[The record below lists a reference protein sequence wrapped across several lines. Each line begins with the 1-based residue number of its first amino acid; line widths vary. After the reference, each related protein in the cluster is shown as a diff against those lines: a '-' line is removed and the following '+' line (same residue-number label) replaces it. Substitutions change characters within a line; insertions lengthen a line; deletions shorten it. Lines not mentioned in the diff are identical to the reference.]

1 MVVLARLLFCW
12 NPGGVTGRI
21 RFLTQLSPRLV
32 HSNGSSQDK
41 DKEELW
47 REAEQCLAQLN
58 WETKW
63 SSALFNPTR
72 SNLASTRRPDLES
85 KPKSE
90 LEGMKRLRDLLAAN
104 PWLRQRRKF
113 ASKAVGA
120 LTRLQC
126 NSSLLGEKEVAL
138 GCKELRL
145 KLGDL
150 PLPRGPGPR
159 VLALDGG
166 GMRGLV
172 TLVMLQELERRTG
185 RRIHELFDLVVGTS
199 TGAIVA
205 AIVCIRELSAKQA
218 LDIYRELGSQVFR
231 QSILRGAQG
240 LLSKQSY
247 YGNHQLDIVLFR
259 HFGTITLEST
269 LMVDSVP
276 LLAFVATDIT
286 RLKLAPHLFC
296 NYPYP
301 PGTVA
306 PGLNPHWI
314 TIITLNQGQQG
325 LHASSNSAEL
335 VTSLLASSAAPGY
348 FPAVQVKGVFDNS
361 NGGFQFGKRLNFLN
375 NWEKIMLRQKSKLAP
390 RGVLPELTRWG
401 EERCKT
407 EQLWRTTRLQSLC
420 WNAANCGLRIHSIA
434 SSAWV
439 QGRALKQRRR
449 EMAKPL
455 RPSSL
460 ELWSSPRENMYIK
473 LWGHEILNYTAMY
486 SNVNQIYFPR
496 LWMH

>member
-32 HSNGSSQDK
+32 HSNGSPQDK

-85 KPKSE
+85 NPKPE

-231 QSILRGAQG
+231 QSFLGGAQG

-301 PGTVA
+301 PG
-306 PGLNPHWI
+306 
-314 TIITLNQGQQG
+314 QQG

-348 FPAVQVKGVFDNS
+348 FPAVQV
-361 NGGFQFGKRLNFLN
+361 GGRTLQDGAIVANNPASVALLECRQLWPSYPLHCLVSLGSGKSTQAEEEGDGKAPSAKQLGIMAVDALVDTEPTHHLLNELIPDHSYFRLNPRLASLPDLDQVDP
-375 NWEKIMLRQKSKLAP
+375 EALDRMMEGTRQYLRRNAVKLDRLVARLLKP
-390 RGVLPELTRWG
+390 RSMRESLLMRG
-401 EERCKT
+401 EEFKRKWT
-407 EQLWRTTRLQSLC
+407 
-420 WNAANCGLRIHSIA
+420 
-434 SSAWV
+434 
-439 QGRALKQRRR
+439 
-449 EMAKPL
+449 M
-455 RPSSL
+455 
-460 ELWSSPRENMYIK
+460 
-473 LWGHEILNYTAMY
+473 
-486 SNVNQIYFPR
+486 
-496 LWMH
+496 